1 MKIYGFFYNSCIHE
15 SAPGL
20 MGLYMKEKDAEIAM
34 EFHKE
39 AARLEFVKMENHLKS
54 NNKEWGITF
63 GMHESW
69 FVEKLIVI
77 E

>member
-39 AARLEFVKMENHLKS
+39 VERKKF
-54 NNKEWGITF
+54 KERELHWNDSDRAWKFTF
-63 GMHESW
+63 GMHEDW
-69 FVEKLIVI
+69 FVEKLNVK
-77 E
+77 